1 MNRTSFVTTLITAP
15 TIVAAVNAD
24 VMIGVFWS
32 LKIDHFE
39 GLAVLRVPSTLVPQG
54 SPYTFMVNPKTF
66 TIEGTSYWN
75 LRSNDSSIALPRAR
89 PTAITFKRTH
99 CRFELKTVENY
110 VYVKNVIALDP

>member
-1 MNRTSFVTTLITAP
+1 M
-15 TIVAAVNAD
+15 AAVNAD
-24 VMIGVFWS
+24 VMTGIFWS

-39 GLAVLRVPSTLVPQG
+39 GLAVLRVASTVVPQG

-75 LRSNDSSIALPRAR
+75 LRSDHSSVAVPRSQPA
-89 PTAITFKRTH
+89 AIIFRRTH